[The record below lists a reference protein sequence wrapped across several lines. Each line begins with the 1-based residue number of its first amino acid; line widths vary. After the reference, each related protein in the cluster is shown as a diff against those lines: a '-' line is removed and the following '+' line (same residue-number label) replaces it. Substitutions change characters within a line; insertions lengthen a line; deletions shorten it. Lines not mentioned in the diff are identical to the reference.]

1 MTIINLKF
9 RLKELMETLSI
20 AQKIIL
26 KNRVKGLGARSLEAL
41 R

>member
-9 RLKELMETLSI
+9 RLKKLMETLSI
-20 AQKIIL
+20 AQKIVL
-26 KNRVKGLGARSLEAL
+26 KNRVKRLGARSLEAI